1 MSTDLLPADIFF
13 TRGRGMLSRL
23 IRFFSRGI
31 GESRTQVNHV
41 GIVTKAGGATTAVVV
56 EALLKVVEHP
66 LIEQY
71 GGKTDEVAVYRHI
84 NLTGDQQRT
93 IVAAAEAYVGRKYG
107 WSTLAMH
114 VLDWCLLGAYVF
126 RRLGSD
132 KYPICSWVVAH
143 AYAKVDATFGVPTS
157 AADPDDIWDFV
168 TRNPGKYALVRP
180 LSILM
185 RR

>member
-13 TRGRGMLSRL
+13 TRGRGVLSRL

-41 GIVTKAGGATTAVVV
+41 GIVTKAGGAAKAVVV
-56 EALLKVVEHP
+56 EALLAVVEHP

-71 GGKTDEVAVYRHI
+71 GGKTDEVAVYRPI
-84 NLTGDQQRT
+84 NLTGDQKDT
-93 IVAAAEAYVGRKYG
+93 IVAATKAYVGRKYG
-107 WSTLAMH
+107 WPALVMH

-143 AYAKVDATFGVPTS
+143 AYAKAGAIFGVPAG
-157 AADPDDIWDFV
+157 AAEPDDIWDFV
-168 TRNPGKYALVRP
+168 TRNPQKYVLVRP
-180 LSILM
+180 LSILT
-185 RR
+185 RQ